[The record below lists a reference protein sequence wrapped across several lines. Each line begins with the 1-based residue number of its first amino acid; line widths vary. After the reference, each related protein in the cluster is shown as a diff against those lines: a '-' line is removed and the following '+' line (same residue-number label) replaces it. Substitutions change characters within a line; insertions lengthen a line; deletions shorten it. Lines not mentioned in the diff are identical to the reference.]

1 MKLNKR
7 QAVEQLIDGAIRAHE
22 ADEYAVAI
30 TLAGAAEDA
39 MPDVDQKH
47 IFTVTR
53 DAFTG
58 HADPGGEPKSEK
70 QVVRMLNAERDWL
83 KHNNPNQPAEME
95 LGGSIIWIFRAISK
109 FQAVYGRDAETA
121 TMQDFFA
128 LARAFD
134 PHDG

>member
-1 MKLNKR
+1 MKMSKR

-22 ADEYAVAI
+22 SEEHAVAI

-53 DAFTG
+53 DAFIG

-83 KHNNPNQPAEME
+83 KHNNRNQPDEMD
-95 LGGSIIWIFRAISK
+95 LGGSITWILRAISK
-109 FQAVYGRDAETA
+109 FQAMYGRDAETA

-134 PHDG
+134 PRDG

>member
-1 MKLNKR
+1 MKMSKR

-22 ADEYAVAI
+22 AEEHAVTI

-39 MPDVDQKH
+39 MPDIDQEH
-47 IFTVTR
+47 IFAVTR
-53 DAFTG
+53 NAFTG
-58 HADPGGEPKSEK
+58 HADLGGEPKSEK

-83 KHNNPNQPAEME
+83 KHSNPKQPAEME
-95 LGGSIIWIFRAISK
+95 LGGSITWIFRAISK

-128 LARAFD
+128 VARAFD
-134 PHDG
+134 SHDG